1 MAENILE
8 LRNVKKYF
16 PVRQSGILSKPTY
29 FRAVDGVT
37 LDVERNS
44 SFGLVGES
52 GCGKS
57 TLSRTILNLEE
68 ITDGSIRLYG
78 QDVHRAKGKQLKAL
92 RREVQMVFQNPF
104 YSLNPRMTVEKLIME
119 PLIIHGIGD
128 GAYRTARVKELL
140 ERVGLNP
147 SAASRYPHEFS
158 GGQRQRIGIARALA
172 LKPKLIICDEPV
184 SALDV
189 SIQAQILN
197 LLKEL
202 KQDLELTYVFISHNL
217 SVVKYMSQRI
227 GVMYLGTIVEIAD
240 AQELYTC
247 ARHPYTQMLL
257 SAIPDLLVERQT
269 RILPT
274 GDVRGAMGPGIGCP
288 FASRCPRAQN
298 QCFSLRPELV
308 ELGNG
313 HSVACH
319 YPQEG
324 GAKHD

>member
-147 SAASRYPHEFS
+147 SAASR
-158 GGQRQRIGIARALA
+158 
-172 LKPKLIICDEPV
+172 
-184 SALDV
+184 
-189 SIQAQILN
+189 
-197 LLKEL
+197 
-202 KQDLELTYVFISHNL
+202 
-217 SVVKYMSQRI
+217 
-227 GVMYLGTIVEIAD
+227 
-240 AQELYTC
+240 
-247 ARHPYTQMLL
+247 
-257 SAIPDLLVERQT
+257 
-269 RILPT
+269 
-274 GDVRGAMGPGIGCP
+274 
-288 FASRCPRAQN
+288 
-298 QCFSLRPELV
+298 
-308 ELGNG
+308 
-313 HSVACH
+313 
-319 YPQEG
+319 
-324 GAKHD
+324 